1 MSSSPEVARSGSDSL
16 VQSNGVVADNVR
28 PAKVPDAS
36 LRPKALVADDD
47 AIGRILLTTLLTK
60 WGYDV
65 ITAPDGDEAL
75 KVLQSQ
81 SGVQLAVLD
90 WMMDGTDGIEVC
102 QRIRTIPD
110 LPYVYLI
117 LLTSRDQQSD
127 RIEGLHAGADDYL
140 TKPFDPQELRARL
153 ETGRRICL
161 QRALNESE
169 MRFHEAIE
177 CSGVGMALM
186 DIQGNWLQVNQAFA
200 DFFGY
205 GMEEILRLTTRE
217 ISHPD
222 DLGTSLELMR
232 RLAAGE
238 IKNFQLEERYLHK
251 SGRVIWGLLT
261 VSLVKGRNGAA
272 RQMVAQVQDI
282 TKIKAAEKAMQESE
296 ALFRAIAENADELIA
311 VTDPRG
317 RILYT
322 SPAYEKHLGY
332 QLQELHGSNILG
344 HLHPDDHEL
353 ARRRTKEAIETGD
366 STNVQVRMRHKNGTW
381 RTVDGH
387 GGIIRNA
394 QNHIEKL
401 VITSRII
408 DDWLAAQEV
417 LQEREAQLQLIL
429 DSTAEAI
436 YGIDRHGNCTF
447 CNNSFLRLMGYQSV
461 DELLGMNSHLL
472 LHHSRAD
479 GSRYP
484 AEECPINQAISQGTG
499 AHVENEVL
507 WRADGSSFP
516 AEYWCHPVR
525 KNDEIVGGVV
535 TFIDITARKH
545 AETELRNAHDE
556 SELVIN
562 SVPSILIGLDADG
575 HITQWNMA
583 ATAGFD
589 LTKSDVQG
597 KHLLQCGIKWLDTN
611 IEAEIASWLARTV
624 CTRYDN
630 IRFQKGGESR
640 LLGLTITPFNVSNGK
655 SGGLLIVGAD
665 TTERK
670 VFEEQLR
677 QAQKLEAIGQ
687 LAAGIAHEIN
697 TPIQYVGDNTTFI
710 KDSWA
715 AISQLLAEAGKVR
728 SETVAGALSEPTR
741 ASFDRTWQ
749 EADLDYLQAE
759 IPRAI
764 EQSLEGVGRVA
775 KIVRAM
781 KEFSHPGTEEKRAID
796 INRAVETTLTVASN
810 EWKYVANARTVFADD
825 LPMVPCLAG
834 EFNQVVLN
842 LIINSS
848 HAIAD
853 KVGDGSKGK
862 GEITITTRHE
872 DDWAEISIKD
882 SGAGIPEN
890 IQSRVFEPFFTTK
903 DVGRGTGQGL
913 SLAHAVIVKKHGGQ
927 IWFESEPGKGTTFF
941 IRLPLNQNALV
952 K

>member
-1 MSSSPEVARSGSDSL
+1 
-16 VQSNGVVADNVR
+16 VADNAR
-28 PAKVPDAS
+28 PASATEAS

-47 AIGRILLTTLLTK
+47 AIGRTLLTTLLTK

-81 SGVQLAVLD
+81 NGVQLAVLD
-90 WMMDGTDGIEVC
+90 WMMDGTNGIEVC
-102 QRIRTIPD
+102 QRIRAIPD

-117 LLTSRDQQSD
+117 LLTSRDQQAD

-140 TKPFDPQELRARL
+140 TKPFDPLELRARL

-169 MRFHEAIE
+169 MRFREAIE
-177 CSGVGMALM
+177 YSGVGMTLT

-205 GMEEILRLTTRE
+205 SKEEILRLTIRE
-217 ISHPD
+217 ISHPE
-222 DLGTSLELMR
+222 DLEPSWELVR
-232 RLAAGE
+232 RLVAGE
-238 IKNFQLEERYLHK
+238 LKNFQLEKRYIHK
-251 SGRVIWGLLT
+251 SGRMIWGLLT
-261 VSLVKGRNGAA
+261 VSLVKGQNGVAT
-272 RQMVAQVQDI
+272 QMVAQVQDI
-282 TKIKAAEKAMQESE
+282 TKIKTAEKAMQESE

-311 VTDPRG
+311 VTDPQG
-317 RILYT
+317 IVLYT

-332 QLQELHGSNILG
+332 QLGELHGSNILG
-344 HLHPDDHEL
+344 HLHPEDHEL
-353 ARRRTKEAIETGD
+353 VQRRTKEAIATGD
-366 STNVQVRMRHKNGTW
+366 SNNVQVRLRHKNGTW

-394 QNHIEKL
+394 QGRVEKL
-401 VITSRII
+401 VATSRII

-417 LQEREAQLQLIL
+417 LQEREGQLQLIL

-436 YGIDRHGNCTF
+436 YGIDRLGNCTF
-447 CNNSFLRLMGYQSV
+447 CNDSFLRLLGYHTV
-461 DELLGMNSHLL
+461 DEVLGKNGRQL
-472 LHHSRAD
+472 LHHSRTD
-479 GSRYP
+479 GSHYP
-484 AEECPINQAISQGTG
+484 VEECPINLAIHQGVGT
-499 AHVENEVL
+499 HVETEVL

-516 AEYWCHPVR
+516 AEYWSYPVW
-525 KNDEIVGGVV
+525 KNGGIVGGVV
-535 TFIDITARKH
+535 TFIDITARKR
-545 AETELRNAHDE
+545 AETNLRETHDE

-562 SVPSILIGLDADG
+562 SVPSILMGLDAGG
-575 HITQWNMA
+575 HISQWNMA
-583 ATAGFD
+583 AETAFD
-589 LTKSDVQG
+589 LTKSDVHG

-611 IEAEIASWLARTV
+611 IETEIASWLAMTV

-630 IRFQKGGESR
+630 VRFQKGKESR
-640 LLGLTITPFNVSNGK
+640 LLGITITPFNVSNGK
-655 SGGLLIVGAD
+655 SGGMLIVGAD

-677 QAQKLEAIGQ
+677 QSQKLEAIGQ

-697 TPIQYVGDNTTFI
+697 TPIQYVGDNTTFL

-728 SETVAGALSEPTR
+728 SETVSGRLSEATR
-741 ASFDRTWQ
+741 ASFERTWQ
-749 EADLDYLQAE
+749 EADLDYLQSE

-775 KIVRAM
+775 RIVRAM

-796 INRAVETTLTVASN
+796 INRAIETTLTVASN
-810 EWKYVANARTVFADD
+810 EWKYVANVRTVFAED

-842 LIINSS
+842 LVINSS

-862 GEITITTRHE
+862 GEITIITRRE
-872 DDWAEISIKD
+872 DDWAEISIRD
-882 SGAGIPEN
+882 TGAGIPEN
-890 IQSRVFEPFFTTK
+890 IKSRIFEPFFTTK

-913 SLAHAVIVKKHGGQ
+913 SLAHAVIVKKHGGN

-941 IRLPLNQNALV
+941 IRLPLNQNAPV

>member
-16 VQSNGVVADNVR
+16 VQDAGAVADNAR
-28 PAKVPDAS
+28 PASATEALV
-36 LRPKALVADDD
+36 RPKALVADDD
-47 AIGRILLTTLLTK
+47 AIGRTLLTTLLTK

-65 ITAPDGDEAL
+65 ITALDGDEAL

-81 SGVQLAVLD
+81 DGVQLAVLD
-90 WMMDGTDGIEVC
+90 WMMDGTNGIEVC
-102 QRIRTIPD
+102 QRIRAIPD

-117 LLTSRDQQSD
+117 LLTSRDQQAD

-140 TKPFDPQELRARL
+140 TKPFDPLELRARL

-169 MRFHEAIE
+169 MRFREAIE
-177 CSGVGMALM
+177 YSGVGMTLT

-205 GMEEILRLTTRE
+205 SKEEILRLTIRE
-217 ISHPD
+217 ISHPE
-222 DLGTSLELMR
+222 DLEPSWELVR
-232 RLAAGE
+232 RLVAGE
-238 IKNFQLEERYLHK
+238 LKNFQLEKRYIHK
-251 SGRVIWGLLT
+251 SGRMIWGLLT
-261 VSLVKGRNGAA
+261 VSLVKGQNGVAT
-272 RQMVAQVQDI
+272 QMVAQVQDI
-282 TKIKAAEKAMQESE
+282 TKIKTAEKAMQESE

-311 VTDPRG
+311 VTDPQG
-317 RILYT
+317 TVLYT

-332 QLQELHGSNILG
+332 QLGELHGSNILG
-344 HLHPDDHEL
+344 HLHPEDHEL
-353 ARRRTKEAIETGD
+353 VQRRTKEAIATGD
-366 STNVQVRMRHKNGTW
+366 SNNVQVRLRHKNGTW

-394 QNHIEKL
+394 QGRVEKL
-401 VITSRII
+401 VATSRII

-417 LQEREAQLQLIL
+417 LQEREGQLQLIL

-436 YGIDRHGNCTF
+436 YGIDRLGNCTF
-447 CNNSFLRLMGYQSV
+447 CNDSFLRLLGYHTV
-461 DELLGMNSHLL
+461 DEVLGKNGHQLW
-472 LHHSRAD
+472 HHSRAD
-479 GSRYP
+479 GSHYP
-484 AEECPINQAISQGTG
+484 VEECPINLAIHQEIGT
-499 AHVENEVL
+499 HVETEVL

-516 AEYWCHPVR
+516 AEYWSHPVW
-525 KNDEIVGGVV
+525 KNGGIVGGVV
-535 TFIDITARKH
+535 TFIDITARKR
-545 AETELRNAHDE
+545 AETNLREAHDE

-562 SVPSILIGLDADG
+562 SVPSILMGLDAGG

-583 ATAGFD
+583 AETAFD
-589 LTKSDVQG
+589 LTKSDVHG

-611 IEAEIASWLARTV
+611 IEAEIASWLAMTV

-630 IRFQKGGESR
+630 VRFQKGKESR
-640 LLGLTITPFNVSNGK
+640 LLGITITPFNVSNGK
-655 SGGLLIVGAD
+655 SGGMLIVGAD

-677 QAQKLEAIGQ
+677 QSQKLEAIGQ

-697 TPIQYVGDNTTFI
+697 TPIQYVGDNTTFL

-715 AISQLLAEAGKVR
+715 AISQLLAEASKVR
-728 SETVAGALSEPTR
+728 SETVSGLLSEATR
-741 ASFDRTWQ
+741 ASFERTWQ
-749 EADLDYLQAE
+749 EADLDYLQSE

-775 KIVRAM
+775 RIVRAM

-796 INRAVETTLTVASN
+796 INRAIETTLTVASN
-810 EWKYVANARTVFADD
+810 EWKYVANVRTVFAED

-842 LIINSS
+842 LVINSS

-862 GEITITTRHE
+862 GEITIITRRE
-872 DDWAEISIKD
+872 DDWAEISIRD
-882 SGAGIPEN
+882 TGAGIPEN
-890 IQSRVFEPFFTTK
+890 IKSRIFEPFFTTK

-913 SLAHAVIVKKHGGQ
+913 SLAHAVIVKKHGGK

-941 IRLPLNQNALV
+941 IRLPLNQNAPV